1 MKKDMDEIIEKY
13 TKMIYRIAYIYLK
26 NVGDA
31 EDIVQEV
38 FIKYFMNDKEFI
50 DEEHEKNWIIRVTV
64 NLCKN
69 VSVSGWRKHVVPLE
83 SKYLELQTEEQH
95 RMLEHLERLNKKY
108 RIVVQLFYYEDL
120 SIERISKILGITESN
135 VKTRLNRARKVLK
148 EDIEKGE
155 ILYGKI

>member
-1 MKKDMDEIIEKY
+1 MKKDMDEIIDKY

-38 FIKYFMNDKEFI
+38 LIKYFMNDKEFN

-69 VSVSGWRKHVVPLE
+69 IKLSGWRKHVVPLE
-83 SKYLELQTEEQH
+83 NKYLELQTEEQY
-95 RMLEHLERLNKKY
+95 RIFEHLDHLKKKY

-135 VKTRLNRARKVLK
+135 VKTRLNRARKDLK
-148 EDIEKGE
+148 EDIEKGDN
-155 ILYGKI
+155 LYEKI